1 MSLFTAKSL
10 SVDDLMTALDQW
22 VSWGWLRSVDRALVR
37 WQLRQQPDTP
47 AIVLLLTALA
57 SHQVG
62 RGHVCLDLQA
72 LLRNAA
78 VTLALPPER
87 VRLTAA
93 HQACLPERLLAQSLG
108 THDLQ
113 QFLQASLPALA
124 AQIARYSSILLL
136 ADTRL
141 YLRRYFDSE
150 QRVAAAIR
158 ARLQPVSL
166 TASAKSMPDVASQ
179 TSAEAAADAALR
191 TGLQQLFDAPDAA
204 SRAAPAS
211 TPNSQPDWQRA
222 ACAIAARSRFSIIT
236 GGPGTGKTTT
246 VVRLLALLQAQA
258 LQIGAPLRIKLAAP
272 TGKAAA
278 RLTES
283 IGRQRADLA
292 VTAAVRDAIPTQVST
307 LHRLLGSLPDTRHF
321 RHHAGNLLALDVLV
335 IDEASM
341 IDLDLMDSVLA
352 ALPPSARLVLLGDKD
367 QLASVEAGAVLG
379 ELCRDADSGF
389 YDSATLTWLS
399 AVTEQSFT
407 EAGLQTGSVATHAL
421 AQHTVMLRQSRRFGP
436 NSGIGQLA
444 QAVNRG
450 DVIAAQALLARSL
463 PDAQALALSETAQTQ
478 WLLTGDA
485 ARAATGYRQYLQV
498 LQTQRPALI
507 PGPNAAKSTPPA
519 TLEAALDTWA
529 QAVLSAFDR
538 FRLLC
543 AVHDGPA
550 GVDALNLRIAQAL
563 QRDGLLTAASG
574 WYEGRPVMMTR
585 NDYAL
590 GLMNGDIGIALFV
603 PPDVPPEKPGA
614 AAVLRVAFPRPG
626 SSDGAASSLQ
636 WVLPSRLDGV
646 VTVFAMTV
654 HKAQGS
660 EFEHTALLLPPQRS
674 PVLTRELIYTGITRA
689 QKVFTLLTSG
699 EGIWEVAM
707 TQRVQRASG
716 LGRALLG

>member
-1 MSLFTAKSL
+1 MSLFAAKSL
-10 SVDDLMTALDQW
+10 SVDDLLTALDQW

-72 LLRNAA
+72 LLRNATG
-78 VTLALPPER
+78 TLAMPPER
-87 VRLTAA
+87 VRLTPA
-93 HQACLPERLLAQSLG
+93 HQACLPEQLLARSLG

-113 QFLQASLPALA
+113 QFLPDSLQPLA
-124 AQIARYSSILLL
+124 AQLARYSSVLML
-136 ADTRL
+136 AESRL

-150 QRVAAAIR
+150 QRVAAVIR
-158 ARLQPVSL
+158 ARLQPGSGAL
-166 TASAKSMPDVASQ
+166 FENSDVA
-179 TSAEAAADAALR
+179 LR
-191 TGLQQLFDAPDAA
+191 DGLQQLFGNID
-204 SRAAPAS
+204 
-211 TPNSQPDWQRA
+211 TPSQPIPDWQRA

-258 LQIGAPLRIKLAAP
+258 LQTGAPLRIKLAAP

-292 VTAAVRDAIPTQVST
+292 VAAAVRDAIPAQVST

-321 RHHAGNLLALDVLV
+321 RHHAGNLLPLDVLV

-379 ELCRDADSGF
+379 ELCRDAEHGF
-389 YDSATLTWLS
+389 YDPATLAWLS
-399 AVTEQSFT
+399 AVTGQSFAST
-407 EAGLQTGSVATHAL
+407 GLQIGSQATHAL

-436 NSGIGQLA
+436 DSGIGQLA

-450 DVIAAQALLARSL
+450 DVSVAQALLARGL
-463 PDAQALALSETAQTQ
+463 PDAQALALNETALTQ
-478 WLLTGDA
+478 WLLAGDA
-485 ARAATGYRQYLQV
+485 ARAATGYREYLQV
-498 LQTQRPALI
+498 LQAERPTLS
-507 PGPNAAKSTPPA
+507 GTPA
-519 TLEAALDTWA
+519 TLEATLDVWA
-529 QAVLSAFDR
+529 HAVLRAFDR

-563 QRDGLLTAASG
+563 QREGLLSAASG

-590 GLMNGDIGIALFV
+590 GLMNGDIGIALRV
-603 PPDVPPEKPGA
+603 PSDEQGQSEPI
-614 AAVLRVAFPRPG
+614 LRVAFPRPG
-626 SSDGAASSLQ
+626 SSDGEAATLQ
-636 WVLPSRLDGV
+636 WVLPSRLDGA

-699 EGIWEVAM
+699 EGVWEVAM

-716 LGRALLG
+716 LGQALALRAAL

>member
-1 MSLFTAKSL
+1 MSLFATRSL
-10 SVDDLMTALDQW
+10 PVDDLMTALDQW

-37 WQLRQQPDTP
+37 WQLRQRPDTP
-47 AIVLLLTALA
+47 ASILLLTALA

-62 RGHVCLDLQA
+62 RGHVCLDLDA
-72 LLRNAA
+72 LLRHAA

-87 VRLTAA
+87 QRLSAE
-93 HQACLPERLLAQSLG
+93 HQAVLPERLLAQSLG

-113 QFLQASLPALA
+113 QFLLASLPALA
-124 AQIARYSSILLL
+124 AQLVRYSSILLM
-136 ADTRL
+136 ADRRL

-158 ARLQPVSL
+158 ARVQPARS
-166 TASAKSMPDVASQ
+166 D
-179 TSAEAAADAALR
+179 AAQPSADADLR
-191 TGLQQLFDAPDAA
+191 TGLQQLFDTPDEPV
-204 SRAAPAS
+204 SSPG
-211 TPNSQPDWQRA
+211 SQPDWQRA

-246 VVRLLALLQAQA
+246 VVRLLALLQTQA
-258 LQIGAPLRIKLAAP
+258 LRTGAPLRIKLAAP

-283 IGRQRADLA
+283 IGRQRAGLA
-292 VTAAVRDAIPTQVST
+292 VSAAVRDAVPTQVST

-321 RHHAGNLLALDVLV
+321 RHHAGNLLPLDVLV

-389 YDSATLTWLS
+389 YDPATLTWLS
-399 AVTEQSFT
+399 AVTGQSFT
-407 EAGLQTGSVATHAL
+407 DTGLQSGSADTHAL

-436 NSGIGQLA
+436 DSGIGQLA

-450 DVIAAQALLARSL
+450 DVAGAQALLAGDL
-463 PDAQALALSETAQTQ
+463 PDAQALALGETAQTQ
-478 WLLTGDA
+478 WLLTGDT
-485 ARAATGYRQYLQV
+485 ARAATGYRAYLQV
-498 LQTQRPALI
+498 LQAQRPSSS
-507 PGPNAAKSTPPA
+507 NTPV
-519 TLEAALDTWA
+519 TLEAALDAWA
-529 QAVLSAFDR
+529 QAVLIAFDR

-590 GLMNGDIGIALFV
+590 GLMNGDIGIALYV
-603 PPDVPPEKPGA
+603 PPDDSGQGEPT
-614 AAVLRVAFPRPG
+614 LRVAFPRSG
-626 SSDGAASSLQ
+626 GSDGEATSLQ
-636 WVLPSRLDGV
+636 WVLPSRLDGA

-716 LGRALLG
+716 LGRALLDDFHPIQHTAVLTARPRS

>member
-1 MSLFTAKSL
+1 MSLFTARSL
-10 SVDDLMTALDQW
+10 SVDDLLMVLDQW

-47 AIVLLLTALA
+47 AIVLLLTALV

-72 LLRNAA
+72 LLRH
-78 VTLALPPER
+78 VTSTLALPPER
-87 VRLTAA
+87 QRLTLA
-93 HQACLPERLLAQSLG
+93 HQACLPEQLLAQTLG
-108 THDLQ
+108 SHDFQ
-113 QFLQASLPALA
+113 QASLPALA
-124 AQIARYSSILLL
+124 TQLARYSSILLL
-136 ADTRL
+136 ADARL

-158 ARLQPVSL
+158 ARLQPVNL
-166 TASAKSMPDVASQ
+166 TL
-179 TSAEAAADAALR
+179 EAAAQTTADAELR
-191 TGLQQLFDAPDAA
+191 DGLQQLFGDSDAA
-204 SRAAPAS
+204 S
-211 TPNSQPDWQRA
+211 TPDWQRA
-222 ACAIAARSRFSIIT
+222 ACAIAARGRFSIIT

-246 VVRLLALLQAQA
+246 VVRLLALLQTQA
-258 LQIGAPLRIKLAAP
+258 LQAGAPLRIKLAAP

-292 VTAAVRDAIPTQVST
+292 VPAAVRDAIPAQVST

-321 RHHAGNLLALDVLV
+321 RHHAGNRLALDVLV

-379 ELCRDADSGF
+379 ELCRDAEGGF
-389 YDSATLTWLS
+389 YDPSTLAWLD
-399 AVTEQSFT
+399 AVTGQSFT
-407 EAGLQTGSVATHAL
+407 DVALQFGGQTCSQTTHAL

-436 NSGIGQLA
+436 DSGIGQLA

-450 DVIAAQALLARSL
+450 DVVAAHALLARGL
-463 PDAQALALSETAQTQ
+463 PDAQALALNEAELTQ
-478 WLLTGDA
+478 WLLSGDS

-498 LQTQRPALI
+498 LQTQRPALAGLSAI
-507 PGPNAAKSTPPA
+507 EFEKA
-519 TLEAALDTWA
+519 LEVWA
-529 QAVLSAFDR
+529 QAVLKAFDR

-563 QRDGLLTAASG
+563 QRDGLLAAASG

-590 GLMNGDIGIALFV
+590 GLMNGDIGIALSV
-603 PPDVPPEKPGA
+603 PSDEPGQGELT
-614 AAVLRVAFPRPG
+614 LRVAFPRPG
-626 SSDGAASSLQ
+626 SSDGEASPLQ
-636 WVLPSRLDGV
+636 WVLPSRLDGAM
-646 VTVFAMTV
+646 TVFAMTV

-674 PVLTRELIYTGITRA
+674 PLLTRELIYTGITRA

-716 LGRALLG
+716 LRPALDDLCSMQHTPAATAGSRS

>member
-1 MSLFTAKSL
+1 MSLFATKSL
-10 SVDDLMTALDQW
+10 SADDLMTALDQW

-47 AIVLLLTALA
+47 AVVLLLTALV

-62 RGHVCLDLQA
+62 RGHVCLDVQA
-72 LLRNAA
+72 LLCNPAG
-78 VTLALPPER
+78 TLALPPER
-87 VRLTAA
+87 QRLTVV
-93 HQACLPERLLAQSLG
+93 HQACLPELLLARSLG
-108 THDLQ
+108 THDIQ
-113 QFLQASLPALA
+113 QFLLTSLPVLA
-124 AQIARYSSILLL
+124 GQLTRYSGILLL
-136 ADTRL
+136 AESRL
-141 YLRRYFDSE
+141 YLRRYYNSE

-158 ARLQPVSL
+158 ARLQAASMSSDSVS
-166 TASAKSMPDVASQ
+166 Q
-179 TSAEAAADAALR
+179 HGADADLR
-191 TGLQQLFDAPDAA
+191 DGLQQLFEMPNGASPLAP
-204 SRAAPAS
+204 S
-211 TPNSQPDWQRA
+211 SQPDWQRA

-258 LQIGAPLRIKLAAP
+258 LQTGAPLRIKLAAP

-278 RLTES
+278 RLTEA

-292 VTAAVRDAIPTQVST
+292 VPAAVRDAIPSQVST
-307 LHRLLGSLPDTRHF
+307 LHRLLGSLPDTRRF
-321 RHHAGNLLALDVLV
+321 RHHAGNRLALDVLV

-379 ELCRDADSGF
+379 ELCHDADGGF
-389 YDSATLTWLS
+389 YDPATLAWLE
-399 AVTEQSFT
+399 AVTGQSFRH
-407 EAGLQTGSVATHAL
+407 AGLQIGSQATHAL

-450 DVIAAQALLARSL
+450 DVIAAKALLARDL
-463 PDAQALALSETAQTQ
+463 PDAQGLALTETELTQ
-478 WLLTGDA
+478 WLLAGDVS
-485 ARAATGYRQYLQV
+485 RAATGYRSYLQV
-498 LQTQRPALI
+498 LQAQRP
-507 PGPNAAKSTPPA
+507 
-519 TLEAALDTWA
+519 TLAMVQTLSRGNQLARHEAALNAWA
-529 QAVLSAFDR
+529 QSVLSAFDR

-550 GVDALNLRIAQAL
+550 GVDALNLRITQAL
-563 QRDGLLTAASG
+563 QRDGLLAAASG

-590 GLMNGDIGIALFV
+590 GLMNGDIGIALYV
-603 PPDVPPEKPGA
+603 SAEEPGA
-614 AAVLRVAFPRPG
+614 TPVLRVAFPRPG
-626 SSDGAASSLQ
+626 SSDGEASTLQ
-636 WVLPSRLDGV
+636 WVLPSRLDGA

-660 EFEHTALLLPPQRS
+660 EFEHTALLLPPQRN

-689 QKVFTLLTSG
+689 QKVFTLLTTAD
-699 EGIWEVAM
+699 GIWEVAM

-716 LGRALLG
+716 LGKALLDDFCTIQQTPALTARPRS

>member
-10 SVDDLMTALDQW
+10 SVDDLLTALDQW

-47 AIVLLLTALA
+47 VSVLLLTALA

-62 RGHVCLDLQA
+62 RGHVCLDLTA
-72 LLRNAA
+72 LLRDATA
-78 VTLALPPER
+78 TLALPPER
-87 VRLTAA
+87 VRLTVA
-93 HQACLPERLLAQSLG
+93 HQAYLPQQLLAQCLG

-113 QFLQASLPALA
+113 QLLLVSLPSL
-124 AQIARYSSILLL
+124 SDLL
-136 ADTRL
+136 ARFSCILHLVDERL

-150 QRVAAAIR
+150 QHVAAAIH
-158 ARLQPVSL
+158 ARLQPETLAVDQVMRS
-166 TASAKSMPDVASQ
+166 
-179 TSAEAAADAALR
+179 AADADLHQ
-191 TGLQQLFDAPDAA
+191 GLQQLFAPSEA
-204 SRAAPAS
+204 SKQTSSNA
-211 TPNSQPDWQRA
+211 PDWQRA
-222 ACAIAARSRFSIIT
+222 ACAIAARRRFSIIT

-246 VVRLLALLQAQA
+246 VVRLLALLQTQA
-258 LQIGAPLRIKLAAP
+258 LQLGAPLRIKLAAP

-283 IGRQRADLA
+283 IGRQRAALA
-292 VTAAVRDAIPTQVST
+292 VPAAVRDAIPSDVST

-321 RHHAGNLLALDVLV
+321 RYHAGNRLALDVLV

-352 ALPPSARLVLLGDKD
+352 ALPPTARLVLLGDKD

-379 ELCRDADSGF
+379 ELCRDAEGGY
-389 YDSATLTWLS
+389 YDPTTLSWLS
-399 AVTEQSFT
+399 DITGQCFT
-407 EAGLQTGSVATHAL
+407 DVVLNAGLKPGSNATHAL
-421 AQHTVMLRQSRRFGP
+421 AQHTVMLQQSRRFGP
-436 NSGIGQLA
+436 DSGIGRLA
-444 QAVNRG
+444 QAVNQG
-450 DVIAAQALLARSL
+450 DVARAQAVLASQL
-463 PDAQALALSETAQTQ
+463 PDVQELALTETERTQ
-478 WLLTGDA
+478 WLLDGDA
-485 ARAATGYRQYLQV
+485 GRCAVGYRAYLQV
-498 LQTQRPALI
+498 LQSERPTLI
-507 PGPNAAKSTPPA
+507 GLTA
-519 TLEAALDTWA
+519 LEAEQALNHWA
-529 QAVLSAFDR
+529 QAVLHAFDR

-563 QRDGLLTAASG
+563 QQEGLLSTASP

-590 GLMNGDIGIALFV
+590 GLMNGDIGIALLV
-603 PPDVPPEKPGA
+603 PSDEVNQSAK
-614 AAVLRVAFPRPG
+614 LRVVFPRHG
-626 SSDGAASSLQ
+626 GGEGEATSML
-636 WVLPSRLDGV
+636 WVLPSRLDEA

-689 QKVFTLLTSG
+689 QRVFTLLTSSD
-699 EGIWEVAM
+699 GIWQVAI

-716 LGRALLG
+716 LRQALDRLTHL

>member
-1 MSLFTAKSL
+1 MSLFSAKSL
-10 SVDDLMTALDQW
+10 SVDDLLTAFDQW

-62 RGHVCLDLQA
+62 RGHVCLDVQA

-78 VTLALPPER
+78 GTLALPPER
-87 VRLTAA
+87 ARLTAA
-93 HQACLPERLLAQSLG
+93 HEACLPERLLAQSLG

-113 QFLQASLPALA
+113 QFLLASLPALG

-136 ADTRL
+136 ADARL

-158 ARLQPVSL
+158 ARLQSATISSD
-166 TASAKSMPDVASQ
+166 TAAQTVAD
-179 TSAEAAADAALR
+179 TDLR
-191 TGLQQLFDAPDAA
+191 DGLQQLFGDSDAA
-204 SRAAPAS
+204 SML
-211 TPNSQPDWQRA
+211 DWQRA
-222 ACAIAARSRFSIIT
+222 ACAIAARGRFSIIT

-246 VVRLLALLQAQA
+246 VVRLLALLQTQA
-258 LQIGAPLRIKLAAP
+258 LQAGAPLRIKLAAP

-292 VTAAVRDAIPTQVST
+292 VPAAVRDAIPTQVST

-379 ELCRDADSGF
+379 ELCRDAESGF
-389 YDSATLTWLS
+389 YDPATLAWLS
-399 AVTEQSFT
+399 AVTGQSFT
-407 EAGLQTGSVATHAL
+407 AMALQSGLKPGLQNTHAL

-436 NSGIGQLA
+436 HSGIGQLA

-450 DVIAAQALLARSL
+450 DVVAAQALLTRKL
-463 PDAQALALSETAQTQ
+463 PDAQVLALNETELTQ
-478 WLLTGDA
+478 WLLSGDT
-485 ARAATGYRQYLQV
+485 ARAAVGYRDYLQV
-498 LQTQRPALI
+498 LQKQRPALA
-507 PGPNAAKSTPPA
+507 GLSASESERA
-519 TLEAALDTWA
+519 LEVWA
-529 QAVLSAFDR
+529 QIVLRGFDR

-543 AVHDGPA
+543 ALHDGPA
-550 GVDALNLRIAQAL
+550 GVETLNLRIAQTL
-563 QRDGLLTAASG
+563 QRDGLLAAASG

-590 GLMNGDIGIALFV
+590 GLMNGDIGIVLCV
-603 PPDVPPEKPGA
+603 PSDEPGGA
-614 AAVLRVAFPRPG
+614 DILRVAFPRHG
-626 SSDGAASSLQ
+626 GSDGGASSLQ
-636 WVLPSRLDGV
+636 WVLPSRLDGA

-689 QKVFTLLTSG
+689 QKVFTLLTTG
-699 EGIWEVAM
+699 DGIWEVAM

-716 LGRALLG
+716 LGQALSNT

>member
-1 MSLFTAKSL
+1 MSLFAARSL
-10 SVDDLMTALDQW
+10 SVDDLITALDQW

-47 AIVLLLTALA
+47 ASILLLTALA

-62 RGHVCLDLQA
+62 RGHVCLDMAA

-87 VRLTAA
+87 VRLTVA

-113 QFLQASLPALA
+113 QFLLTSMPALE
-124 AQIARYSSILLL
+124 AQLARHSSILLL

-158 ARLQPVSL
+158 ARLQPPG
-166 TASAKSMPDVASQ
+166 MIPD
-179 TSAEAAADAALR
+179 ADAQTRADADLR
-191 TGLQQLFDAPDAA
+191 AGLQSLFKTPDG
-204 SRAAPAS
+204 SPGL
-211 TPNSQPDWQRA
+211 QPDWQRA

-258 LQIGAPLRIKLAAP
+258 LQTGAPLRIKLAAP

-292 VTAAVRDAIPTQVST
+292 VSAAVRDAIPTQVST

-321 RHHAGNLLALDVLV
+321 RHHAGNPLPLDVLV

-379 ELCRDADSGF
+379 ELCRHADGGF
-389 YDSATLTWLS
+389 YDPATLAWLS
-399 AVTEQSFT
+399 AVTGQSFT
-407 EAGLQTGSVATHAL
+407 QAGLQTGSAATQAL

-436 NSGIGQLA
+436 DSGIGQLA
-444 QAVNRG
+444 QPVNRG
-450 DVIAAQALLARSL
+450 DVIAAQALLARGL

-498 LQTQRPALI
+498 LQAQRPTGD
-507 PGPNAAKSTPPA
+507 PS
-519 TLEAALDTWA
+519 EAARDSWA
-529 QAVLSAFDR
+529 QAVLRAFDR

-563 QRDGLLTAASG
+563 QRDGLLAAASG

-590 GLMNGDIGIALFV
+590 GLMNGDIGIALCL
-603 PPDVPPEKPGA
+603 PLEEPGA

-626 SSDGAASSLQ
+626 SRDGDASSLQ
-636 WVLPSRLDGV
+636 WVLPSRLDGA

-699 EGIWEVAM
+699 DGIWELAM

-716 LGRALLG
+716 LGKALLDDFCPIQHTPALTARPRSSSEPQ

>member
-1 MSLFTAKSL
+1 MSLFAAQSL
-10 SVDDLMTALDQW
+10 SLDELLTALDQW
-22 VSWGWLRSVDRALVR
+22 VRWGWLRSLDRALVR

-47 AIVLLLTALA
+47 AIVLLLTAFA

-72 LLRNAA
+72 LLRHAG

-87 VRLTAA
+87 QRLSTE
-93 HQACLPERLLAQSLG
+93 HQALLPERLLAQSLG

-113 QFLQASLPALA
+113 QYVLTSLPLLA
-124 AQIARYSSILLL
+124 AQLRDYSGILQM
-136 ADTRL
+136 AETRL

-158 ARLQPVSL
+158 ARLQTILPDASDATLSL
-166 TASAKSMPDVASQ
+166 
-179 TSAEAAADAALR
+179 
-191 TGLQQLFDAPDAA
+191 GLQQLFDAPEAT
-204 SRAAPAS
+204 SPALQNS
-211 TPNSQPDWQRA
+211 TLDWQRA

-246 VVRLLALLQAQA
+246 VVRLLALLQTQA
-258 LQIGAPLRIKLAAP
+258 LQRGAPLRIKLAAP

-292 VTAAVRDAIPTQVST
+292 VTAVVRDAIPTQVST

-321 RHHAGNLLALDVLV
+321 RHHAGNLLPLDVLV

-352 ALPPSARLVLLGDKD
+352 ALPATARLVLLGDKD

-379 ELCRDADSGF
+379 ELCRDADAGL
-389 YDSATLTWLS
+389 YDPATLAWLDD
-399 AVTEQSFT
+399 VTGQAFSQ
-407 EAGLQTGSVATHAL
+407 ADMQTGSAAIQAL

-444 QAVNRG
+444 QAVNQG
-450 DVIAAQALLARSL
+450 DVSTAKALLARGL
-463 PDAQALALSETAQTQ
+463 PDAQALALSETAQTA
-478 WLLTGDA
+478 WLLNGDA

-498 LQTQRPALI
+498 MQDRRPSGDASPI
-507 PGPNAAKSTPPA
+507 
-519 TLEAALDTWA
+519 ELDTWA
-529 QAVLSAFDR
+529 QAVLHAFDR

-563 QRDGLLTAASG
+563 QREGLLATASA

-590 GLMNGDIGIALFV
+590 GLMNGDIGIALCV
-603 PPDVPPEKPGA
+603 PAEEQGA

-626 SSDGAASSLQ
+626 SSESEASRLH
-636 WVLPSRLDGV
+636 WVLPSRLDGA

-660 EFEHTALLLPPQRS
+660 EFEHTALLLPPTRS

-689 QKVFTLLTSG
+689 QKVFTLLSAG
-699 EGIWEVAM
+699 EDMLALAM

-716 LGRALLG
+716 LRQLLDFPITVDGD

>member
-1 MSLFTAKSL
+1 MSLFAAKSL
-10 SVDDLMTALDQW
+10 SVDDLLTALDQW
-22 VSWGWLRSVDRALVR
+22 VIWGWLRSVDRALVR

-62 RGHVCLDLQA
+62 RGHVCLDVQA
-72 LLRNAA
+72 LLRNATG
-78 VTLALPPER
+78 TLALPPER
-87 VRLTAA
+87 ARLTAA

-113 QFLQASLPALA
+113 QFLLASLPALA
-124 AQIARYSSILLL
+124 TQIARYSSILLL

-150 QRVAAAIR
+150 QRVASAIR
-158 ARLQPVSL
+158 ARLQPL
-166 TASAKSMPDVASQ
+166 NIASDATSQ
-179 TSAEAAADAALR
+179 TAADADLHD
-191 TGLQQLFDAPDAA
+191 GLQQLFGHNDAV
-204 SRAAPAS
+204 
-211 TPNSQPDWQRA
+211 SQAMPDWQRA
-222 ACAIAARSRFSIIT
+222 ACAIAARGRFSIIT

-258 LQIGAPLRIKLAAP
+258 LQAGAPLRIKLAAP

-292 VTAAVRDAIPTQVST
+292 VTTTVRNAIPAQVST

-379 ELCRDADSGF
+379 ELCRDADGGF
-389 YDSATLTWLS
+389 YDSATLAWLS
-399 AVTEQSFT
+399 AVTGQSFPGT
-407 EAGLQTGSVATHAL
+407 GLQSGSQATHAL

-436 NSGIGQLA
+436 DSGIGQLA
-444 QAVNRG
+444 QALNRG

-463 PDAQALALSETAQTQ
+463 PDAQALALSETALTQ
-478 WLLTGDA
+478 WLITGDA
-485 ARAATGYRQYLQV
+485 ARAAVGYRAYLQV
-498 LQTQRPALI
+498 LQAQRPALNGS
-507 PGPNAAKSTPPA
+507 PAA
-519 TLEAALDTWA
+519 LEAAMDFWA
-529 QAVLSAFDR
+529 HAVLRAFDR

-550 GVDALNLRIAQAL
+550 GVDTLNLRIAQAL
-563 QRDGLLTAASG
+563 QREGLLSAASG

-590 GLMNGDIGIALFV
+590 GLMNGDIGIALRV
-603 PPDVPPEKPGA
+603 PSDQPGQPEI
-614 AAVLRVAFPRPG
+614 LRVAFPRPG
-626 SSDGAASSLQ
+626 SSDGEASTLQ
-636 WVLPSRLDGV
+636 WVLPSRLDGA

-699 EGIWEVAM
+699 EGVWEMAM

-716 LGRALLG
+716 LGQALLDDSCSIRNTSAPTAWSRS

>member
-10 SVDDLMTALDQW
+10 SVDDLMMALDQW

-37 WQLRQQPDTP
+37 WQLRQQPDAP

-108 THDLQ
+108 THDFQ
-113 QFLQASLPALA
+113 QFLLASLPALA

-150 QRVAAAIR
+150 QRVATAIR
-158 ARLQPVSL
+158 ARLQPVS
-166 TASAKSMPDVASQ
+166 PDS
-179 TSAEAAADAALR
+179 TDAALR
-191 TGLQQLFDAPDAA
+191 TGLQQLFDAPDAT
-204 SRAAPAS
+204 STAAH
-211 TPNSQPDWQRA
+211 NSQPDWQRV

-246 VVRLLALLQAQA
+246 VVRLLALLQTQA
-258 LQIGAPLRIKLAAP
+258 LQTGAPLRIKLAAP

-379 ELCRDADSGF
+379 ELCRDADGGF
-389 YDSATLTWLS
+389 YDPATLAWLS
-399 AVTEQSFT
+399 AVTGQSFT
-407 EAGLQTGSVATHAL
+407 EAGLQTGSAATHAL

-450 DVIAAQALLARSL
+450 DVIAAQALLARGL
-463 PDAQALALSETAQTQ
+463 LGHDALYFLAAEL
-478 WLLTGDA
+478 A
-485 ARAATGYRQYLQV
+485 ARHDPVNLGF
-498 LQTQRPALI
+498 
-507 PGPNAAKSTPPA
+507 G
-519 TLEAALDTWA
+519 
-529 QAVLSAFDR
+529 QAVDHTDLVYLGPPTLDAFD
-538 FRLLC
+538 
-543 AVHDGPA
+543 
-550 GVDALNLRIAQAL
+550 Q
-563 QRDGLLTAASG
+563 QRDVIDQAIFALFNGRLGLLLKHQTDQG
-574 WYEGRPVMMTR
+574 VK
-585 NDYAL
+585 N
-590 GLMNGDIGIALFV
+590 
-603 PPDVPPEKPGA
+603 
-614 AAVLRVAFPRPG
+614 AF
-626 SSDGAASSLQ
+626 
-636 WVLPSRLDGV
+636 
-646 VTVFAMTV
+646 
-654 HKAQGS
+654 
-660 EFEHTALLLPPQRS
+660 
-674 PVLTRELIYTGITRA
+674 
-689 QKVFTLLTSG
+689 
-699 EGIWEVAM
+699 
-707 TQRVQRASG
+707 
-716 LGRALLG
+716 